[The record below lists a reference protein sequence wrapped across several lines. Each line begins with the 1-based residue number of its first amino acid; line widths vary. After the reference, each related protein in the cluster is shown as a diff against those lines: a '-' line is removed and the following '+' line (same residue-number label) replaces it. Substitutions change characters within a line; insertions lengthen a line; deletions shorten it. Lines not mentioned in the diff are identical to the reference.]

1 MQSYTKFAE
10 SEYPLISQRKVDPL
24 TSSQGTSLDTL
35 AQLNQSDLKKGVQ
48 TLTSRALSKVITGKY
63 LYPLIDLKS
72 ELCHS
77 YWNTWHCV
85 EQLNQSEDG
94 KITSKYCNNRWC
106 LVCNR
111 IRTGKMVNG
120 YSPVIEKWNDL
131 QFLTLTRPNVFDGL
145 KGEYESMQIAWSRA
159 KQRLKR
165 NGLVAQGIRKNETT
179 WRQHSGYNCHYHII
193 VDGEDYGK
201 ALIDEWL
208 NLNSTANRRGQ
219 DQRKGDADTVKEM
232 FKYMTKLW
240 KTTKDEDGNVKHVIP
255 YPPQVMDY
263 IFQSMKGKRSIQPFG
278 GVKRVSE
285 EVEDLDA
292 NVFLAEAR
300 TCTWDWH
307 KVGTWVDVKTGEL
320 RTEAQEPDVEL
331 AKPRIKP
338 KPYGQALKQRIREQG
353 EVKKF
358 A

>member
-1 MQSYTKFAE
+1 MQIYDTLQK
-10 SEYPLISQRKVDPL
+10 SELAIIHRPTTTRSL
-24 TSSQGTSLDTL
+24 SSKGTSLDTL
-35 AQLNQSDLKKGVQ
+35 AQLTQSNLKKGVQ
-48 TLTSRALSKVITGKY
+48 TLTSRALSKVITSKY
-63 LYPLIDLKS
+63 LYPLIDLES
-72 ELCHS
+72 ELNDS
-77 YWNTWHCV
+77 YWDTWWCV

-111 IRTGKMVNG
+111 IRTGKMING
-120 YSPVIEKWNDL
+120 YSPVIEKWSDL
-131 QFLTLTRPNVFDGL
+131 QFLTLTRPNVFKGL
-145 KGEYESMQIAWSRA
+145 RSEYESMQKAWKTA

-165 NGLVAQGIRKNETT
+165 NGLVTQGIRKNETT
-179 WRQHSGYNCHYHII
+179 WRSYSGYNFHYHVI

-208 NLNSTANRRGQ
+208 NLNSTANRQGQ
-219 DQRKGDADTVKEM
+219 DQRKGDSNTVKEM

-255 YPPQVMDY
+255 YPPKVMDY
-263 IFQSMKGKRSIQPFG
+263 IFQCMRGKRSIQPFG

-285 EVEDLDA
+285 EVDDLDA

-300 TCTWDWH
+300 TTTWDWH

-320 RTEAQEPDVEL
+320 RTEAQEPDVETTED
-331 AKPRIKP
+331 RVKP
-338 KPYGQALKQRIREQG
+338 KPYGQALKQKIKELS